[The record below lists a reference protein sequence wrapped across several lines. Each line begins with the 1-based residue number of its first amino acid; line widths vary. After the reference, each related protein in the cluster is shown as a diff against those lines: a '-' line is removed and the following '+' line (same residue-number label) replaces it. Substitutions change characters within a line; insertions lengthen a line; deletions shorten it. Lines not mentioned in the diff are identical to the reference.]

1 MCGLP
6 GFFIAEPFSLY
17 LKKYIYL
24 ERRVPANRPARK
36 RKKKA
41 MDIILIGGI
50 ILLAYLIGSIPTAVW
65 VGKSFYG
72 IDVRQHGS
80 GNAGATNTFRVL
92 GKKPGTI
99 VMLVDIFKGWL
110 ATSLA
115 GLLVNWE
122 AIAPEH
128 LIQFK
133 LLLGVVAVLGHI
145 FPVYV
150 GFKGGKGVA
159 TLMGMVL
166 AVDFPVALL
175 CLAIF
180 VVVLLFTKYV
190 SLSSMLAAIAFP
202 LLLLLPMFRPEDP
215 LLLAFGIL
223 IALMVV
229 LTHKKNIDRL
239 LRGVESKANINPFKS
254 K

>member
-1 MCGLP
+1 MEVV
-6 GFFIAEPFSLY
+6 I
-17 LKKYIYL
+17 
-24 ERRVPANRPARK
+24 
-36 RKKKA
+36 
-41 MDIILIGGI
+41 IGGI
-50 ILLAYLIGSIPTAVW
+50 ILLAYLIGAIPTAVW
-65 VGKSFYG
+65 VGKTYYG

-92 GKKPGTI
+92 GKKPGAI
-99 VMLVDIFKGWL
+99 VMAVDILKGWA

-115 GLLVNWE
+115 NLLVLWNVIE
-122 AIAPEH
+122 PDQ

-133 LLLGVVAVLGHI
+133 LLLGVVAVVGHI

-166 AVDFPVALL
+166 AVHLPVALL
-175 CLAIF
+175 CLGVF
-180 VVVLLFTKYV
+180 LTVLMFTSYV

-202 LLLLLPMFRPEDP
+202 LFLLLPTFRTDDP
-215 LLLAFGIL
+215 LLLGFGVL
-223 IALMVV
+223 IAIMVV
-229 LTHKKNIDRL
+229 LTHKKNISRL
-239 LRGVESKANINPFKS
+239 LQGVESKVNIGFFRK